1 MYGCLTV
8 FWGVARKNLAKIV
21 ISIVFLLTVRVR
33 ALWNGHLPVQVMNL
47 LRILVEIWA
56 DGTGVIQED
65 IFSAVQ
71 KVIMPDNS
79 LQFERYFKK
88 ILLLLKKK
96 LS

>member
-1 MYGCLTV
+1 
-8 FWGVARKNLAKIV
+8 
-21 ISIVFLLTVRVR
+21 
-33 ALWNGHLPVQVMNL
+33 MNS

-79 LQFERYFKK
+79 LRFERYFKK